1 LGGCYEFDEGGL
13 ICHIEVQAL
22 ENNFPG
28 LENSNDFG
36 LSDIRAMDVL
46 RDRYLWLSV
55 SESKVFV
62 LSQYF
67 DLSRT
72 GCTYDGK
79 AKIVLHPSVI
89 FTRTLV
95 AIRKFF
101 A

>member
-1 LGGCYEFDEGGL
+1 VRTN
-13 ICHIEVQAL
+13 CHIEVQAL

-36 LSDIRAMDVL
+36 PSDTRTMDVL
-46 RDRYLWLSV
+46 RDGYLWLGV
-55 SESKVFV
+55 LDSKVFV

-67 DLSRT
+67 SLSRT

-79 AKIVLHPSVI
+79 AKIVLHYSV
-89 FTRTLV
+89 V
-95 AIRKFF
+95 IRKFF